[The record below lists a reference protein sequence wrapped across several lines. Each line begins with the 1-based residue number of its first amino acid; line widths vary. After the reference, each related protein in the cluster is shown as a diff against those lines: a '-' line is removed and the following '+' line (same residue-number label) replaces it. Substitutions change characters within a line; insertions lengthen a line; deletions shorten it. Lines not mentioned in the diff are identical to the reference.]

1 MSVKYNYKTSGVCSQ
16 NILITV
22 NGDIIE
28 EVQFIGGCPGNLLG
42 IGKLVKGRTID
53 EVAELLA
60 GISCGGKPSSCPDQ
74 LSRALKAISERQKNN
89 K

>member
-1 MSVKYNYKTSGVCSQ
+1 MSVRYNYKTSGVCSQ

-42 IGKLVKGRTID
+42 IGKLVKGKTID

-60 GISCGGKPSSCPDQ
+60 GISCGGKPTSC
-74 LSRALKAISERQKNN
+74 
-89 K
+89 

>member
-1 MSVKYNYKTSGVCSQ
+1 MSVRYNYKTSGVCSQ

-42 IGKLVKGRTID
+42 IGKLVK
-53 EVAELLA
+53 EKLSMKLL
-60 GISCGGKPSSCPDQ
+60 SFSQ
-74 LSRALKAISERQKNN
+74 E
-89 K
+89 